1 LRKLRASWVF
11 YSTVEKSVEKNVDAG
26 IDSLKQ
32 RSTNTFNHLVDGVEK
47 NVDAG
52 IDSLKQRSTNTFNHL
67 VDGVEKNV
75 DAGID
80 SLKQRS
86 TNTFNHFVDGVD
98 DFSEFFETTNQTS
111 SVVDSSVKADVN
123 KNMALNIDSIDTID
137 TSSGSIEIALS
148 QTVDAFVDAT
158 IDNIDTNAEVPQ
170 IEVGASMS
178 QSVDAFVDVTI
189 DSIDTS
195 AEVPQIEVG
204 ALVTHSDSYHKRGSS
219 SGVVEAINE
228 TGEFVVNW
236 AEDGD
241 NQVSKAQRTYS
252 ADELRLLANG

>member
-137 TSSGSIEIALS
+137 TSSGSIATLAQKSARRSNTTHNPKPDVVVIVVWVVPVAIGRT
-148 QTVDAFVDAT
+148 TVFRIV
-158 IDNIDTNAEVPQ
+158 VPRTTAQQPELPAPFFTPSSNREKQ
-170 IEVGASMS
+170 ISVGA
-178 QSVDAFVDVTI
+178 T
-189 DSIDTS
+189 
-195 AEVPQIEVG
+195 PKYRH
-204 ALVTHSDSYHKRGSS
+204 AL
-219 SGVVEAINE
+219 NE
-228 TGEFVVNW
+228 QTN
-236 AEDGD
+236 
-241 NQVSKAQRTYS
+241 S
-252 ADELRLLANG
+252 ELIGILSLG